1 MPAEV
6 TFELNTTDIGVF
18 LRTNPELRAALA
30 DVVAKGVAYAR
41 SIAPVGHAGEGG
53 AYQATTGRHP
63 GDYRDGIVGEVRV
76 SKSRMVGHVLATDFK
91 SWWIEYGS
99 AHMPKYRVLG
109 RTMDHLSGSG

>member
-6 TFELNTTDIGVF
+6 TFELNTRGIGYY
-18 LRTNPELRAALA
+18 LKNDPELRAALA
-30 DVVAKGVAYAR
+30 ATVAQGVAYAR

-53 AYQATTGRHP
+53 AYRKSGRAP
-63 GDYRDGIVGEVRV
+63 GEYREGIVGQVV
-76 SKSRMVGHVLATDFK
+76 VGKSRMVGRILATDFK

-109 RTMDHLSGSG
+109 RTMDHMQVSG